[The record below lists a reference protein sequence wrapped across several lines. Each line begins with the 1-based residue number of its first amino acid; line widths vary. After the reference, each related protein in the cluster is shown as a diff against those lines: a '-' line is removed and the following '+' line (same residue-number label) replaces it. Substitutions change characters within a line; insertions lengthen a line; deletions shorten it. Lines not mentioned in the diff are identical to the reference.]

1 MTRARDFADVISGNF
16 AIPSGS
22 LSNAVPADGSIT
34 TAKLADDA
42 ITAAKIADD
51 AVVAAAIATNAVA
64 SDALN
69 ISRSDLPSGTVLQ
82 CVTVNYPD
90 DFQFS
95 LSNGATGTNGKME
108 IATGLNASITPTS
121 TSSKILYQATIYI
134 GASYWYDLGYH
145 VIKNA
150 TSTSGTSTPTTTS
163 PLGGTY
169 LLDSG
174 GNAIRGQ
181 ASGGNPQ
188 GTGTLN
194 RYSTGTGSTVDDQ
207 RWNVSPISMSLVDH
221 PNSTS
226 QQTYHFAM
234 RWYNWESNSIY
245 LNRSH
250 SNLDHGLDNYDTQPV
265 STVTLL
271 EIA

>member
-42 ITAAKIADD
+42 ITAAKIA
-51 AVVAAAIATNAVA
+51 TNAVA

-69 ISRSDLPSGTVLQ
+69 ITSADLPSGTVLQ
-82 CVTVNYPD
+82 AV
-90 DFQFS
+90 S
-95 LSNGATGTNGKME
+95 TNLKSEFHFGSSHSRGDMV

-121 TSSKILYQATIYI
+121 TNSKILYQCVVHI
-134 GASYWYDLGYH
+134 GCNNWFDIGIH
-145 VIKNA
+145 IIKNA
-150 TSTSGTSTPTTTS
+150 TSNSGASTQGTTS
-163 PLGGTY
+163 PLGGSY
-169 LLDSG
+169 LRDSN
-174 GNAIRGQ
+174 NADIKGD
-181 ASGGNPQ
+181 AGGGNPR
-188 GTGTLN
+188 GVSTLN
-194 RYSTGTGSTVDDQ
+194 TYLSGGSNTIYHQ
-207 RWNVSPISMSLVDH
+207 IPVSLNLVDH

-226 QQTYHFAM
+226 QQTYHFAV
-234 RWYNWESNSIY
+234 RWYSWASNGANWLSI
-245 LNRSH
+245 NRSNENANDTVH
-250 SNLDHGLDNYDTQPV
+250 NDYDTSPV

>member
-1 MTRARDFADVISGNF
+1 MTRARNFADVISGNF

-22 LSNAVPADGSIT
+22 LGNAVPADGSIT

-42 ITAAKIADD
+42 ITSAKIADD
-51 AVVAAAIATNAVA
+51 AVTSAAIATNAVA

-69 ISRSDLPSGTVLQ
+69 ISRSDLPSGSVLQ

-95 LSNGATGTNGKME
+95 LSYGASGTNGKME
-108 IATGLNASITPTS
+108 ICTGLNASITPTS
-121 TSSKILYQATIYI
+121 TNSKILYQATMYI
-134 GASYWYDLGYH
+134 GATHWYDLGYH

-150 TSTSGTSTPTTTS
+150 TSTSGTSAPTTTS
-163 PLGGTY
+163 PLGGSY
-169 LLDSG
+169 LLDSS

-194 RYSTGTGSTVDDQ
+194 RYSTDGGSTVDDQ
-207 RWNVSPISMSLVDH
+207 RWNVTPISMSLVDH
-221 PNSTS
+221 PSSTS

-234 RWYNWESNSIY
+234 RWYYWESGSIY
-245 LNRSH
+245 INRSQ
-250 SNLDHGLDNYDTQPV
+250 SNLDHANDMYDTNPV
-265 STVTLL
+265 STVTLM